1 MNFINKLLRKKTITQ
16 LNDEPVDSGGHI
28 SLNKILTTRD
38 LTALGVAA
46 IIGAGV
52 FSTIGRACFNGG
64 PAVSLLFIFT
74 AITCTFCALCYAE
87 FASRVPVSG
96 SAYTYSYVAFGELWA
111 WIIGWTLILEY
122 AIGNIT
128 VAIAWSANLTS
139 FLAGLGIHL
148 PAFLSTSYLAAEKA
162 HEKFNEL
169 SAAALDIPEHITQLN
184 LLWET
189 APRVFGNLPLIFN
202 LPAFIVV
209 AAITAL
215 VYVGVKESRNTT
227 IFMVAFK
234 VIVVILVILIGAFYV
249 NPENWHP
256 FAPNGV
262 TGVMRGVSAVF
273 FAYVGFDAVSTT
285 AEECRNPQKDL
296 PQGMINSL
304 MICTFLYIAI
314 SIVLT
319 GMVNYTKLG
328 VGDFLVVAFE
338 SVGLNWL
345 GGILALSA
353 VVATTSVLLVFQL
366 AQPRIWMTMSRD
378 GLLPKK
384 FAEIHPEFRTP
395 SFATIVMGFMV
406 AVPALFLDAELATD
420 MNSIGTLFAFVSV
433 CAGILLLP
441 KNNHKGKFTVPYI
454 NGRYIVPGIV
464 LIVAMLLMVY
474 QPSFFPEFF
483 SLSSPGM
490 TPAEVL
496 AHKTPYFTFFALIVL
511 MTILSAA
518 KKLSLIPVFGLISCF
533 YLMTELGIAN
543 WQRFIAW
550 LAIGLVIYFA
560 YGIRNS
566 KMNSKNVTDVTF
578 LRSQP

>member
-1 MNFINKLLRKKTITQ
+1 MNLINKLLRKKS
-16 LNDEPVDSGGHI
+16 LSHLVEEPTDSSGHI

-64 PAVSLLFIFT
+64 PAVSLLFVFT
-74 AITCTFCALCYAE
+74 AITCAFCALCYAE

-122 AIGNIT
+122 AIGNII

-139 FLAGLGIHL
+139 FLAGLGIHI
-148 PAFLSTSYLAAEKA
+148 PSFLTNSYLGALKA
-162 HEKFNEL
+162 HERFEAL
-169 SAAALDIPEHITQLN
+169 SASGTEIPEHIVQLN

-189 APRVFGNLPLIFN
+189 APKIFGSIPLIVN
-202 LPAFIVV
+202 IPAFIGVV
-209 AAITAL
+209 ALTIL

-234 VIVVILVILIGAFYV
+234 VLVVLLVILIGAFYV

-262 TGVMRGVSAVF
+262 SGVMRGVSAVF

-285 AEECRNPQKDL
+285 AEECRDPQKDL

-314 SIVLT
+314 SVVLT

-328 VGDFLVVAFE
+328 VGDFLVVAFN

-345 GGILALSA
+345 GGILAFSA
-353 VVATTSVLLVFQL
+353 VIATTGVLLVFQL
-366 AQPRIWMTMSRD
+366 AQPRIWMAMSRD

-384 FAEIHPEFRTP
+384 FAHIHPKFRTP
-395 SFATIVMGFMV
+395 SFSTIVMGFMV
-406 AVPALFLDAELATD
+406 AIPVLVLDAELATD
-420 MNSIGTLFAFVSV
+420 MNSIGTLFAFISV

-441 KNNHKGKFTVPYI
+441 KNEHKGKFTVPYV
-454 NGRYIVPGIV
+454 NSRYIVPGLV
-464 LIVAMLLMVY
+464 LIAAMLITVY
-474 QPSFFPEFF
+474 NHTFFADFF
-483 SLSSPGM
+483 SLSSP
-490 TPAEVL
+490 TQTASEVF
-496 AHKTPYFTFFALIVL
+496 AHKFPYFAFFALVMIMSVL
-511 MTILSAA
+511 SFI
-518 KKLSLIPVFGLISCF
+518 KKLSLIPVLGLISCF

-543 WQRFIAW
+543 WQRFFLW
-550 LAIGLVIYFA
+550 LLIGLIIYFS
-560 YGIRNS
+560 YGFKNS
-566 KMNSKNVTDVTF
+566 KMNY
-578 LRSQP
+578 

>member
-1 MNFINKLLRKKTITQ
+1 MQRLKNLFRRKVINEAAEGAI
-16 LNDEPVDSGGHI
+16 DSGAHI

-64 PAVSLLFIFT
+64 PAVSLLFVFT

-87 FASRVPVSG
+87 FASRVPVAG
-96 SAYTYSYVAFGELWA
+96 SAYTYAYVTFGELVA
-111 WIIGWTLILEY
+111 WIIGWNLIMEY

-128 VAIAWSANLTS
+128 VAIAWSANFTS
-139 FLAGLGIHL
+139 FIANLGIHL
-148 PAFLSTSYLAAEKA
+148 PEFLSTSYMAAEKSHA
-162 HEKFNEL
+162 KFLEL
-169 SAAALDIPEHITQLN
+169 SASGQVIPEYTAQLHT
-184 LLWET
+184 LWET
-189 APRVFGNLPLIFN
+189 APRLAGMPFILN
-202 LPAFIVV
+202 LPAFLVV
-209 AAITAL
+209 VAITAL

-227 IFMVAFK
+227 IFMVVFK
-234 VIVVILVILIGAFYV
+234 VVVVVLVILIGMFYV
-249 NPENWHP
+249 NPENWVP

-262 TGVMRGVSAVF
+262 EGVMRGVSAVF

-285 AEECRNPQKDL
+285 AEECKNPQKDL

-304 MICTFLYIAI
+304 LICTALYIAI

-319 GMVNYTKLG
+319 GMVNYTKLN

-366 AQPRIWMTMSRD
+366 AQPRIWMAMSRD

-384 FAEIHPEFRTP
+384 FSYIHPKYRTP
-395 SFATIVMGFMV
+395 TFATIVMGFMV
-406 AVPALFLDAELATD
+406 ALPALFLDSELATD
-420 MNSIGTLFAFVSV
+420 LNSIGTLFAFVSV

-441 KNNHKGKFTVPYI
+441 KNEHKGKFTVPFF
-454 NGRYIVPGIV
+454 NGRYIVPSIV
-464 LIVAMLLMVY
+464 FIAALLFYVNDVNC
-474 QPSFFPEFF
+474 FANFF
-483 SLSSPGM
+483 SLTDASK
-490 TPAEVL
+490 PAFEVFMEKL
-496 AHKTPYFTFFALIVL
+496 PYFTFFVL
-511 MTILSAA
+511 VVVMTVLSFW
-518 KKLSLIPVFGLISCF
+518 KKLSLIPVLGLVSCS

-543 WQRFIAW
+543 WQRFGLW
-550 LAIGLVIYFA
+550 LLAGLVIYFA
-560 YGIRNS
+560 YGYKNS
-566 KMNSKNVTDVTF
+566 KMN
-578 LRSQP
+578 